1 MTNSIPE
8 IEDATCLFIFGY
20 NGADAHPLVARRIIK
35 AKAKGAK
42 IIVVDPRKTE
52 AARIAD
58 IWLPIKNGSNMA
70 AVNSFANYI
79 IARGWENKTFIA
91 NYTDGYEDYK
101 KTVEKYTLEY
111 AQAITGLDPQQ
122 VAQALEIYVKSERS
136 FILYGMGVTQY
147 NQAVDVV
154 KGLGSL
160 CLLSGQIAKPSSGIG
175 PVRGQNNVQGACDM
189 GALPNVFPGYQPVTD
204 PAIRKKFAEAWGVDN
219 LPEKPGY
226 TLTDVPHCVE
236 EGKLKAFY
244 IIGEDPVQ
252 SDPDAGGVRKALD
265 ELELVVVQDIFMNKT
280 ALHADV
286 ILPATSWG
294 EHGGVFSGADRRF
307 QRFRKAVEAKGDA
320 KDDWVIICELAKRFG
335 YEMNYKDTEEIWS
348 EMIGL
353 CPGFAGATYAKL
365 ESLGS
370 IQWPCRTAED
380 TGTPYLFKGNVFQT
394 PSKKGNFFAAE
405 WRPPVEQPDAEYPLV
420 LSTVREVGHYS
431 ARTMT
436 GNCWGLAKL
445 ADEPGYLQ
453 ITPEDAGKLGIL
465 DEELVRV
472 TSRRGSVITR
482 ALVTDRVRPGVVYMT
497 YQWWVGA
504 CNELTIHVV
513 DPISKTPE
521 YKYCAVKVEAIQDQK
536 KAELELTAAY
546 NDLKRKLGAVV
557 AN

>member
-20 NGADAHPLVARRIIK
+20 NGADAHPLVARRIVK

-70 AVNSFANYI
+70 AVNSFANFI
-79 IARGWENKTFIA
+79 ITRGLQNKAFID
-91 NYTDGYEDYK
+91 NYTEGYEEYR

-111 AQAITGLDPQQ
+111 AQAITGLDPQL
-122 VAQALEIYVKSERS
+122 VAQALEIYAKSERS

-160 CLLSGQIAKPSSGIG
+160 CLLTGQIAKPSSGIG

-189 GALPNVFPGYQPVTD
+189 GALPNVFPGYQTVTD
-204 PAIRKKFAEAWGVDN
+204 PVIRKKFADAWGVES

-226 TLTDVPHCVE
+226 TLTDVPHCAE

-252 SDPDAGGVRKALD
+252 SDPDAAGVRKALS

-307 QRFRKAVEAKGDA
+307 QRFRKAVDAKGDV

-335 YEMNYKDTEEIWS
+335 YEMKYKDTEEIWN

-353 CPGFAGATYAKL
+353 CPSFAGATYDKL
-365 ESLGS
+365 EKLGS

-405 WRPPVEQPDAEYPLV
+405 WRPPVELPDAEYPLV

-431 ARTMT
+431 SRTMT

-445 ADEPGYLQ
+445 ADEPGFLQ
-453 ITPEDAGKLGIL
+453 ITPEDAEKLGIH

-482 ALVTDRVRPGVVYMT
+482 ALVTDRVRAGVVYMT

-521 YKYCAVKVEAIQDQK
+521 YKYCAVKVEAIKDQH

-546 NDLKRKLGAVV
+546 NDLKRRLGAVV
-557 AN
+557 N